1 MLTYLI
7 KLFELFLKLPKPV
20 QIQIINAI
28 VATLDNVFKRF
39 RNTKGKEDFKTATEE
54 VVTPQQ
60 WQGTTVAVSS
70 FIPSI
75 YSQKKKDEFAN
86 SVIQLVKSE
95 GFLNELS
102 KRINNIQTD
111 DEESYVALCSI
122 ETKKLIIEM
131 LEKNTK

>member
-1 MLTYLI
+1 MLAYI
-7 KLFELFLKLPKPV
+7 FKLFELFLKLPKPV

-28 VATLDNVFKRF
+28 VATFDNVFKRF
-39 RNTKGKEDFKTATEE
+39 RSTKSKEDFKTATEE
-54 VVTPQQ
+54 AVTPQQ
-60 WQGTTVAVSS
+60 WQGTSAAVSS
-70 FIPSI
+70 FIPSL

-111 DEESYVALCSI
+111 DEESYVALCSV
-122 ETKKLIIEM
+122 EAKKLIIEM
-131 LEKNTK
+131 MDKIKQ

>member
-54 VVTPQQ
+54 AVTPQQ
-60 WQGTTVAVSS
+60 WQGTSAAVSS
-70 FIPSI
+70 FIPSL
-75 YSQKKKDEFAN
+75 YSQRRKM
-86 SVIQLVKSE
+86 SSLT
-95 GFLNELS
+95 LS
-102 KRINNIQTD
+102 F
-111 DEESYVALCSI
+111 S
-122 ETKKLIIEM
+122 
-131 LEKNTK
+131 

>member
-1 MLTYLI
+1 MLAYI
-7 KLFELFLKLPKPV
+7 FKLFELFLKLPKPV

-28 VATLDNVFKRF
+28 VATFDNVFKRF
-39 RNTKGKEDFKTATEE
+39 RSTKSKEDFKTATEE
-54 VVTPQQ
+54 TVTPQQ
-60 WQGTTVAVSS
+60 WQGTSAAVSS
-70 FIPSI
+70 FIPSL

-111 DEESYVALCSI
+111 DEESYVALCSV

-131 LEKNTK
+131 MDKK